1 MFAGVATA
9 VALAVSL
16 FEEAVALAVES
27 AEAVALAL
35 ESAEVVAFALESA
48 EVSTGA
54 SAVAVALSSF
64 KFNLV
69 LLFTYTRVAFLEA
82 LEVV

>member
-1 MFAGVATA
+1 
-9 VALAVSL
+9 VALAVEL
-16 FEEAVALAVES
+16 AGVVALAVES
-27 AEAVALAL
+27 VEAS
-35 ESAEVVAFALESA
+35 E
-48 EVSTGA
+48 GA
-54 SAVAVALSSF
+54 SAVVVALSSF

>member
-1 MFAGVATA
+1 LTAGVDAVAGVAVA
-9 VALAVSL
+9 VELAVSL
-16 FEEAVALAVES
+16 FVEAVALALESAGAVALAVES
-27 AEAVALAL
+27 AE
-35 ESAEVVAFALESA
+35 
-48 EVSTGA
+48 
-54 SAVAVALSSF
+54 AVALSSF